1 MFECASYNTSVSHET
16 TEEPPMQAYRI
27 ETTIAPDG
35 SLTLTH
41 LPFPIGEAVEVIV
54 LMQERP
60 AASTTPYSLR
70 GQTVVYH
77 EPFAPVAQDD
87 WSASS

>member
-1 MFECASYNTSVSHET
+1 
-16 TEEPPMQAYRI
+16 MQAYRI

-70 GQTVVYH
+70 GQPVVYH
-77 EPFAPVAQDD
+77 EPFCAGRQDD
-87 WSASS
+87 WSVGP